1 LRRFV
6 VELSD
11 NMLVKLVGNAI
22 VREHDSKDG
31 DELFDE
37 FRMEVAGLINF
48 RSPRSGNSDW
58 WAHREISFP
67 FKNEV
72 VVLGRETSQK
82 QPPAC
87 HTARVFVN

>member
-1 LRRFV
+1 LVLRRFV

-22 VREHDSKDG
+22 VRKHDSKDR

-48 RSPRSGNSDW
+48 RSPRSRVGNSDW

-67 FKNEV
+67 F
-72 VVLGRETSQK
+72 
-82 QPPAC
+82 
-87 HTARVFVN
+87 